1 MGQNILVSAGEA
13 SGDYYASMLVADLG
27 RLWPGA
33 RFFGCAGPRMRRGGV
48 EAVIESES
56 LSVVGLVEVLGHLP
70 RIYGQYRKMAQA
82 AAARKPGLAFRPY
95 CLDLSLCQARLL

>member
-33 RFFGCAGPRMRRGGV
+33 RFFGCAGLRLRRGGV
-48 EAVIESES
+48 EAVLESES
-56 LSVVGLVEVLGHLP
+56 LSVVGLVEGLGHLP
-70 RIYGQYRKMAQA
+70 RIYGLYRKLAPA
-82 AAARKPGLAFRPY
+82 SAARQPELAI
-95 CLDLSLCQARLL
+95 LTGSARF